1 MASGMDITE
10 LLDELS
16 EKLVGH
22 TNWEFASPVNKVI
35 NADKIAEHIP
45 SIIIYKDDIEEEE
58 GG

>member
-1 MASGMDITE
+1 MDITE
-10 LLDELS
+10 LIDERS
-16 EKLVGH
+16 ERLVGH